1 MGVQKSIDSTP
12 SNVSSGKA
20 DSQFIT
26 HMQTQE
32 AVSQFAK
39 SKTIKQQREYL
50 PVFAV
55 REELCQII
63 RDNQIVVIVGE
74 TGSGKTT
81 QLTQFLAEEGYDTW
95 TQNFDYY
102 NFN

>member
-1 MGVQKSIDSTP
+1 MGIKKESDTPENIAGGKEDSKF
-12 SNVSSGKA
+12 S
-20 DSQFIT
+20 T
-26 HMQTQE
+26 HMKTSE
-32 AVSQFAK
+32 AVSAFAK

-81 QLTQFLAEEGYDTW
+81 QLTQFLAEEG
-95 TQNFDYY
+95 
-102 NFN
+102 

>member
-1 MGVQKSIDSTP
+1 MKGTALGNIMGVKKEVDMSANNVAGGKDENKFSVHMMST
-12 SNVSSGKA
+12 
-20 DSQFIT
+20 
-26 HMQTQE
+26 E
-32 AVSQFAK
+32 AVSAFAK

-74 TGSGKTT
+74 TGSGI
-81 QLTQFLAEEGYDTW
+81 
-95 TQNFDYY
+95 
-102 NFN
+102 